1 MLSHEQGSSDWAID
15 LFWLGETLEFDWIY
29 VLLLL
34 PLLLP
39 TTTVDSHTIIDPLES
54 NFWVEECK
62 ETEAGMSL
70 FWVFFLQVTS

>member
-1 MLSHEQGSSDWAID
+1 MTAG
-15 LFWLGETLEFDWIY
+15 LGETLEFDGIY

-54 NFWVEECK
+54 NYWVEECK

-70 FWVFFLQVTS
+70 FWVFFFTSDKLKNNRWTRN